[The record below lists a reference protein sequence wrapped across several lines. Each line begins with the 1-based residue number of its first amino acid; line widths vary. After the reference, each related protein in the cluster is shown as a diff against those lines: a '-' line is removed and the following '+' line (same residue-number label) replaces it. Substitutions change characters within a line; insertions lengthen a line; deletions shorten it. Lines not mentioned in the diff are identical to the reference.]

1 MFKNDFCFTTWLMS
15 SFHLLKI
22 WVINYDDIQYW
33 ASNESKRNLGST
45 RTNLDQPRTWPDQDQ
60 EIFKMFR
67 LIWTDQ
73 GVRGTLIFLLLDFF
87 QIISTWALPQMKIRS
102 LDSFSLV
109 SHDLILSHDSE
120 SRDVLSLYHMM
131 SLHVS

>member
-22 WVINYDDIQYW
+22 WVIIYDDIQYW
-33 ASNESKRNLGST
+33 DSNKSKKSRINKGQLGPISDLAGPGP
-45 RTNLDQPRTWPDQDQ
+45 RSVPGPGSPWNLDRNWKI
-60 EIFKMFR
+60 E
-67 LIWTDQ
+67 
-73 GVRGTLIFLLLDFF
+73 FF
-87 QIISTWALPQMKIRS
+87 QIISTWALSQMKIRS